1 MAARTIALLTA
12 AAVAAFAFATDRR
25 AATRADAAEAAYP
38 PLGELLEVNGRR
50 VHAYVTGSGPDLV
63 LIHGASGNMRDF
75 TQDFVERV
83 SDRYR
88 VIVFDRPGMGYSD
101 RTDPEYRSA
110 FTTQAESPAEQA
122 ALLQAAAVVLGADKP
137 IVLGQSFGGSVAL
150 AWALNHP
157 DALSGLVI
165 VSGATMPWPG
175 TLDPLYRINGSLIGG
190 ALLPPLI
197 SAWVPMGY
205 VRDVAGT
212 SFAPNPAIEGYA
224 DKLGVALSI
233 RIETLRANARQV
245 NGLRPYLVE
254 MSEHYP
260 DITVPVEILHGDA
273 DTTVPLSIHS
283 QPLSA
288 LIETANLTVLSG
300 IGHMPHHSA
309 PEAVASAIDRA
320 ANRAAERAGL
330 R

>member
-1 MAARTIALLTA
+1 MTLAAKTIALLTA

-25 AATRADAAEAAYP
+25 AAARAEAAEAAYP
-38 PLGELLEVNGRR
+38 PVGELLEVNGRR
-50 VHAYVTGSGPDLV
+50 VHAFVTGSGPDLV

-75 TQDFVERV
+75 TQEFVDRV

-88 VIVFDRPGMGYSD
+88 VIVFDRPGMGHTD
-101 RTDPEYRSA
+101 RTNPQYSNA
-110 FTTQAESPAEQA
+110 FTTQAESPEEQA
-122 ALLQAAAVVLGADKP
+122 ALLQAAALALGADKP

-157 DALSGLVI
+157 EALSGLVV

-197 SAWVPMGY
+197 AAWVPMGY
-205 VRDVAGT
+205 VRDLAAT
-212 SFAPNPAIEGYA
+212 SFAPNPAVEGYA
-224 DKLGVALSI
+224 DKLGAALSI
-233 RIETLRANARQV
+233 RTETLRANARQV

-254 MSEHYP
+254 MSPRYP
-260 DITVPVEILHGDA
+260 EISVPVEIVHGDA

-288 LIETANLTVLSG
+288 LIETANLTVLPG

-309 PEAVASAIDRA
+309 PEAVTAVIDKVT
-320 ANRAAERAGL
+320 ERSGL